1 MIHIAKYSKDLKH
14 TWDEFVKSS
23 KNGTFMLERDYM
35 DYHFDRF
42 ADNSLMFY
50 KDDKLFALLPASL
63 HGDEIRSHGGLTY
76 GGFIVDDSMKAS
88 YMLECFEV
96 LKLYMKENNI
106 KKLIYKCIPYIYH
119 QKPCEEDLYA
129 LFVNNATL
137 IRRDIASVIDLDNAL
152 RYSELRER
160 SIRKAKKNNINIVS
174 SCSFLDFIS
183 MLNKILNKYH
193 GTNAVHTADELQYLK
208 SKFPNNIHL
217 YEARKDAELLAG
229 VVVYEYKNMVHTQYM
244 ANSDEGR
251 KLGALD
257 LIIDFLINEKYN
269 DKKYFDF
276 GISTEDNGR
285 YLNTGL
291 ISQKEGFGGRAVVYD
306 FYELSRM

>member
-1 MIHIAKYSKDLKH
+1 MIYVKQYNDSLKDL
-14 TWDEFVKSS
+14 WDGFVKSS

-35 DYHFDRF
+35 DYHSDRF
-42 ADNSLMFY
+42 VDSSLIFY
-50 KDDKLFALLPASL
+50 KDNKLFALLPASL

-76 GGFIVDDSMKAS
+76 GGFVVDDNMKAN
-88 YMLECFEV
+88 YMLECFEA
-96 LKLYMKENNI
+96 LKFYMKENNI

-129 LFVNNATL
+129 LFANNANL
-137 IRRDIASVIDLDNAL
+137 IRRDIASVIDLENKIKLPKGRKSEISKA
-152 RYSELRER
+152 RREGIEVVYSENFR
-160 SIRKAKKNNINIVS
+160 
-174 SCSFLDFIS
+174 DFIN
-183 MLNKILNKYH
+183 LENKILKKYH
-193 GTNAVHTADELQYLK
+193 KATAVHTADELQYLK
-208 SKFPNNIHL
+208 SKFSNNIHL
-217 YEARKDAELLAG
+217 YEARKAGELLAG
-229 VVVYEYKNMVHTQYM
+229 VVVYEYKSMVHTQYM

-269 DKKYFDF
+269 NKKYFDF

-285 YLNTGL
+285 YLNVGL

-306 FYELSRM
+306 FYEICI

>member
-1 MIHIAKYSKDLKH
+1 MIYVKQYNDSLKDL
-14 TWDEFVKSS
+14 WDMFVKSS
-23 KNGTFMLERDYM
+23 KNGTFMFERDYM
-35 DYHFDRF
+35 DYHSDRF
-42 ADNSLMFY
+42 VDNSLMFY
-50 KDDKLFALLPASL
+50 KDDKLFALLSASL

-76 GGFIVDDSMKAS
+76 GGFVVDDNMKAS
-88 YMLECFEV
+88 YMLECFEA
-96 LKLYMKENNI
+96 LKFYMKENNI
-106 KKLIYKCIPYIYH
+106 KKFIYKCIPYIYH

-129 LFVNNATL
+129 LFANNATL
-137 IRRDIASVIDLDNAL
+137 IRRDIASVIDLENKIKLPKGRKSEISKA
-152 RYSELRER
+152 RREGVEVVYSE
-160 SIRKAKKNNINIVS
+160 I
-174 SCSFLDFIS
+174 FQDFIN
-183 MLNKILNKYH
+183 LENEILEKYH
-193 GTNAVHTADELQYLK
+193 TTTAVHTADELQYLK

-217 YEARKDAELLAG
+217 YEARKADELLAG
-229 VVVYEYKNMVHTQYM
+229 VVVYEYKSMVHTQYM

-269 DKKYFDF
+269 NKKYFDF

-306 FYELSRM
+306 FYELLV